1 MEYRYVPKGVCSSEI
16 ILEIEGDIIK
26 SLRIVGGCP
35 GNTIGVSKLVQNRKI
50 DEVIEL
56 LKDIPCG
63 NRGTSCP
70 DQVAMALIEYKK
82 KYM

>member
-63 NRGTSCP
+63 NKGTSCP